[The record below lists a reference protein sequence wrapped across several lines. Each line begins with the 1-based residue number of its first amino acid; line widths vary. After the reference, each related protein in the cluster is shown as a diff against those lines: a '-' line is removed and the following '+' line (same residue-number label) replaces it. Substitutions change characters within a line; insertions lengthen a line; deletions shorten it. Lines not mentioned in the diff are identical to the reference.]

1 MEASEQVPE
10 KVNSN
15 PLFCTDP
22 SERKTMVSAPLAAVD
37 VMAGVATGLT
47 VAVGSATSLVSL
59 HAVIITMAATIAAA
73 ANMIFM
79 VNAFLFIL
87 E

>member
-22 SERKTMVSAPLAAVD
+22 SERKTIVSAPLAAVD
-37 VMAGVATGLT
+37 VMAEVMEPVPAK
-47 VAVGSATSLVSL
+47 V
-59 HAVIITMAATIAAA
+59 VISVPDTPAP
-73 ANMIFM
+73 
-79 VNAFLFIL
+79 L
-87 E
+87 